1 MTGRVADSVAV
12 VTGGA
17 RGIGEA
23 TARRLAEEGA
33 DVAVV
38 DVLGERAET
47 VADEIAA
54 DTGRETLAVECDVG
68 EERAVEAMAETV
80 AERFGS
86 VDILVNNAGI
96 RVDPT
101 PVTEAG
107 EDSWDRIL
115 AVNQK
120 GVAVCAK
127 YLIPLMTG
135 EGVDESGDGERDG
148 RGGGAGAGV
157 EGTGSVVNV
166 ASMGSEV
173 ARPEWAQYD
182 STKGA
187 IVAMTKD
194 MACDHAPDGVRVNAV
209 SPGYVV
215 TEYHLP
221 DDPERAREYRGEQ
234 TTPSADGPGIL
245 KRAAEP
251 REVADAVLFLASE
264 AASFVT
270 GTNLRVDGGVSAVGT
285 GFDWD
290 PA

>member
-23 TARRLAEEGA
+23 TARRLAEEGT

-38 DVLGERAET
+38 DVLGDRAEA
-47 VADEIAA
+47 VADDIAA

-68 EERAVEAMAETV
+68 DESEVEAMAERV
-80 AERFGS
+80 AERFGG
-86 VDILVNNAGI
+86 VDVLVNNAGI
-96 RVDPT
+96 RVDPK
-101 PVTEAG
+101 PVTEAD

-120 GVAVCAK
+120 GVAFCAK
-127 YLIPLMTG
+127 HLIPLMTG
-135 EGVDESGDGERDG
+135 AEGDDRETTGG
-148 RGGGAGAGV
+148 R
-157 EGTGSVVNV
+157 EGNGSVVNV
-166 ASMGSEV
+166 ASMGAEV
-173 ARPEWAQYD
+173 GRPEWAQYD

-187 IVAMTKD
+187 IAAMTKD

-221 DDPERAREYRGEQ
+221 DDPEEAREYRDEQ

-245 KRAAEP
+245 KRAADP
-251 REVADAVLFLASE
+251 REIADAVVFLASDE
-264 AASFVT
+264 ASFVT

-290 PA
+290 PAQDS

>member
-17 RGIGEA
+17 RGIGAA

-38 DVLGERAET
+38 DVLAEQAER
-47 VADEIAA
+47 VSDEIAD

-68 EERAVEAMAETV
+68 GERAVEAMAATV
-80 AERFGS
+80 ADRFGE

-96 RVDPT
+96 RVDPK
-101 PVTEAG
+101 PVTEAD
-107 EDSWDRIL
+107 EESWDRIL

-120 GVAVCAK
+120 GVAFCAK
-127 YLIPLMTG
+127 HLIPLMTG
-135 EGVDESGDGERDG
+135 DEESGDRSDGSGGDDG
-148 RGGGAGAGV
+148 RGP
-157 EGTGSVVNV
+157 EGNGSVVNV

-173 ARPEWAQYD
+173 ARPAWAQYD

-194 MACDHAPDGVRVNAV
+194 MACDHAPDGIRVNAV

-221 DDPERAREYRGEQ
+221 DDPEEAREYREEQ

-245 KRAAEP
+245 KRAADP
-251 REVADAVLFLASE
+251 REVADAVLFLAAEES
-264 AASFVT
+264 SFVT
-270 GTNLRVDGGVSAVGT
+270 GTNLRVDGGVSAVGN

>member
-1 MTGRVADSVAV
+1 MTGPGATSGRVADGVAV

-33 DVAVV
+33 DVVVV

-47 VADEIAA
+47 AAEAIAA

-68 EERAVEAMAETV
+68 KEAAVEAMAERV
-80 AERFGS
+80 ADRFGG

-96 RVDPT
+96 RVDPN
-101 PVTEAG
+101 PVTEAD

-120 GVAVCAK
+120 GVAFCAK
-127 YLIPLMTG
+127 HLIPLMTG
-135 EGVDESGDGERDG
+135 
-148 RGGGAGAGV
+148 GGGDTEGA
-157 EGTGSVVNV
+157 EGNGSVVNV
-166 ASMGSEV
+166 ASMGAEV
-173 ARPEWAQYD
+173 GRPEWAQYD

-187 IVAMTKD
+187 VVAMTKD
-194 MACDHAPDGVRVNAV
+194 MACDHAPEGVRVNAV

-215 TEYHLP
+215 TEYHEP
-221 DDPERAREYRGEQ
+221 DDSEVAREYREEQ

-245 KRAAEP
+245 KRAADP
-251 REVADAVLFLASE
+251 REIADAVLFLASDE
-264 AASFVT
+264 ASFVT

-290 PA
+290 PAQDR

>member
-1 MTGRVADSVAV
+1 MTGPGAATGRVADSVAV

-23 TARRLAEEGA
+23 TARRLAEDGA

-38 DVLGERAET
+38 DVLSERVET
-47 VADEIAA
+47 LADEIAA
-54 DTGRETLAVECDVG
+54 DTDRETLAVECDVG
-68 EERAVEAMAETV
+68 DEDAVEAMAETV
-80 AERFGS
+80 AERFGG

-96 RVDPT
+96 RVDPK
-101 PVTEAG
+101 PVTEADA
-107 EDSWDRIL
+107 ESWDRIL

-120 GVAVCAK
+120 GVAFCAK
-127 YLIPLMTG
+127 HLIPLMTG
-135 EGVDESGDGERDG
+135 DGDDTEATEGN
-148 RGGGAGAGV
+148 
-157 EGTGSVVNV
+157 GSVVNV
-166 ASMGSEV
+166 ASMGAEV
-173 ARPEWAQYD
+173 GRPAWAQYD

-194 MACDHAPDGVRVNAV
+194 MACDHAPEGVRVNAV

-221 DDPERAREYRGEQ
+221 DDPEDAREYREEQ

-245 KRAAEP
+245 KRAADP

-264 AASFVT
+264 DASFVT

-290 PA
+290 PTQDS

>member
-33 DVAVV
+33 DVVV
-38 DVLGERAET
+38 ADVLGERVET
-47 VADEIAA
+47 VAEEIAA

-68 EERAVEAMAETV
+68 DESDVEATAETV
-80 AERFGS
+80 AERFGE

-96 RVDPT
+96 RVEPR
-101 PVTEAG
+101 PVTEAD
-107 EDSWDRIL
+107 EESWDRIL

-120 GVAVCAK
+120 GVAFCAK
-127 YLIPLMTG
+127 HLIPLMTG
-135 EGVDESGDGERDG
+135 GEGDTETT
-148 RGGGAGAGV
+148 
-157 EGTGSVVNV
+157 EGNGSVVNV
-166 ASMGSEV
+166 ASMGAEV
-173 ARPEWAQYD
+173 GRPEWAQYD

-194 MACDHAPDGVRVNAV
+194 MACDHAPEGVRVNAV

-221 DDPERAREYRGEQ
+221 DDPEAAREYRDEQ
-234 TTPSADGPGIL
+234 TSPSADGPGIL
-245 KRAAEP
+245 KRAADP

-264 AASFVT
+264 EASFVT

-290 PA
+290 PDQES